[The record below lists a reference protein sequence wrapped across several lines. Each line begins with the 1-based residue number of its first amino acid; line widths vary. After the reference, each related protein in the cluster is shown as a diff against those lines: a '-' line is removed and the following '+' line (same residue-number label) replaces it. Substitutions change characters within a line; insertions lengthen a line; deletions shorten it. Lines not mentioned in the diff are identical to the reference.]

1 MELVI
6 VFFFIVVL
14 LLFVSL
20 KVYMVFGFLES
31 VFMLFTHRP
40 FVVHLYGFTRRLPL
54 QEQQYLRQY
63 FSFYKHLS
71 PRYQRYFE
79 HRVERFIRHYKWLP
93 RDGFVLSRNAQLLI
107 AATAVELTFGLR
119 KYLMKSFET
128 IVIYPSAYT
137 SVNTGALHKGEFNPG
152 AKAIVFSW
160 EDFYKGLQHTSDNLN
175 LGLHEFAH
183 ALQFHGLKS
192 NDASAM
198 VFSEQYKKMI
208 QYFDTE
214 EVRNGLMK
222 TDFFRDYAFSN
233 RVEFFAVVLEH
244 FFESPEEF
252 KQRFPTLYSKV
263 SRMLNS
269 NPARR
274 R

>member
-1 MELVI
+1 MEWLVI
-6 VFFFIVVL
+6 IIFAL
-14 LLFVSL
+14 ALLFFASITFF
-20 KVYMVFGFLES
+20 MIFGFLES

-40 FVVHLYGFTRRLPL
+40 FVVHLYGFTQALPP
-54 QEQQYLRQY
+54 QEQQYLRKY

-71 PRYQRYFE
+71 PRRQRYFE
-79 HRVERFIRHYKWLP
+79 HRVERFISRYKWLP
-93 RDGFVLSRNAQLLI
+93 RDGFALSRNAQLLI

-192 NDASAM
+192 HDASAM

-244 FFESPEEF
+244 FFESPVEF
-252 KQRFPTLYSKV
+252 KQRFPTLYRKV